1 MCIRDRLG
9 RTMSSS
15 RLSRQ
20 TTVSCHPSQLT
31 ITTATLLIS
40 VSITPDNLPLSTN
53 SSSGGSIYLQNV
65 PVERI
70 HERRHT
76 TNCTPAGCVRQSSVV
91 KRIPPVMSGT
101 VGDEGDELG
110 VVLFGFAGLCGKGVE
125 EQVDE
130 VDVAQL
136 VVPADVVDGTRS
148 AFAQNEIDGMAV
160 VFDVQPVADVEAVA
174 IDGDGFP
181 CQGFLDG
188 EGDELLGVLAGTV
201 VVGTA
206 GDQGG
211 HAIRAVVGLGHHVPC
226 CL

>member
-9 RTMSSS
+9 RTVSSS

-40 VSITPDNLPLSTN
+40 VSITPDNLPLLTN

-76 TNCTPAGCVRQSSVV
+76 TNCTPAGCVRQSSAV
-91 KRIPPVMSGT
+91 KRIPPVMSRT
-101 VGDEGDELG
+101 VRDEGDELG
-110 VVLFGFAGLCGKGVE
+110 VGFFGRAGPLGKGVE
-125 EQVDE
+125 EQVDQ

-136 VVPADVVDGTRS
+136 VITANVVDGTRG
-148 AFAQNEIDGMAV
+148 AFAQNEIDG
-160 VFDVQPVADVEAVA
+160 
-174 IDGDGFP
+174 
-181 CQGFLDG
+181 
-188 EGDELLGVLAGTV
+188 T
-201 VVGTA
+201 
-206 GDQGG
+206 
-211 HAIRAVVGLGHHVPC
+211 
-226 CL
+226 

>member
-9 RTMSSS
+9 RTVSSS

-76 TNCTPAGCVRQSSVV
+76 TNCTPAGCMRQSSAI

-101 VGDEGDELG
+101 VGDEGDESGVGLLG
-110 VVLFGFAGLCGKGVE
+110 RAGLCSEGVE
-125 EQVDE
+125 KQVDE

-136 VVPADVVDGTRS
+136 VIPTDVVDVSEG
-148 AFAQNEIDGMAV
+148 AFA
-160 VFDVQPVADVEAVA
+160 
-174 IDGDGFP
+174 
-181 CQGFLDG
+181 
-188 EGDELLGVLAGTV
+188 
-201 VVGTA
+201 
-206 GDQGG
+206 
-211 HAIRAVVGLGHHVPC
+211 
-226 CL
+226 